1 LKKKTAFTFIETIFA
16 GGISAMIITIGMSV
30 IGLMTFSLYTGQLE
44 NTYRSDLNSCIFYL
58 SREIQSAESVIIS
71 DSGKKIEIKQHG
83 NGKEIEYSF
92 KEDYPMGFLEYE
104 GKKIIAVKYDDC
116 LFSLSNNKVKI
127 DIVIVGNN
135 IEANQRPRILSY
147 EFIPRS
153 VNVFRTE

>member
-1 LKKKTAFTFIETIFA
+1 MKKKQAFTVIETIFA
-16 GGISAMIITIGMSV
+16 GVISAMIITIGMSV

-71 DSGKKIEIKQHG
+71 DSGKKIKIKQHG
-83 NGKEIEYSF
+83 NGKKIEYSF
-92 KEDYPMGFLEYE
+92 KEDYPTGFLEYD
-104 GKKIIAVKYDDC
+104 GKKLIAVKYDDC

-127 DIVIVGNN
+127 DIAIVGNN
-135 IEANQRPRILSY
+135 IEATQRPRILSY

>member
-1 LKKKTAFTFIETIFA
+1 MKKKQAFTVIETIFA

-58 SREIQSAESVIIS
+58 SREIQSAETVIIS

-83 NGKEIEYSF
+83 SGKNIEYTF
-92 KEDYPMGFLEYE
+92 KEGYPTGFLEYE
-104 GKKIIAVKYDDC
+104 GKKLIAVKYDDC

-127 DIVIVGNN
+127 DIAIVGNN
-135 IEANQRPRILSY
+135 IEATQRPRLLSY
-147 EFIPRS
+147 EFLPRS
-153 VNVFRTE
+153 INIFKTE

>member
-1 LKKKTAFTFIETIFA
+1 MKKKTAFTLIETIFA

-92 KEDYPMGFLEYE
+92 KEDYPTGFLEYE
-104 GKKIIAVKYDDC
+104 GKKLIAVKYDDC
-116 LFSLSNNKVKI
+116 RFSVSNNKVNI
-127 DIVIVGNN
+127 DIAVVGNN
-135 IEANQRPRILSY
+135 TELNQKPRVLSY
-147 EFIPRS
+147 EVIPRS
-153 VNVFRTE
+153 INIFKTE